1 MHEQKIQEASKGPFS
16 LGMLAKLSSAIM
28 NKENDNP
35 NKETPKS
42 NDKQIKKETA
52 QNEPKTVKQAPN
64 KSTRKPDKSESSS
77 AKNSGE
83 SSSSTDSNKS
93 GESDAPGQIRMD
105 VVKSANEQYKENK
118 KWADDKLNDLLAI
131 EKDKELK
138 AYFSEKKGLFPN
150 FNDLSERETMFYSM
164 LITERMM
171 LNIEDFDYTKN
182 MIDAYRCP
190 NNPVFKRSKK
200 DFPKMGLESLPEME
214 KTLSKF
220 GDFYMQ
226 LVDIL
231 PKSLD
236 SPFDVEEGRAKGLS
250 FEIDK
255 KLRKKSGEAKILF
268 RSLDQEFGE
277 DYIEM
282 SKWQCDMKDF
292 MNFHELLPRFFRLYK
307 VFSPD
312 VGNLEKPFVK
322 FSVQRF
328 RDMNTN
334 WKTNMRVVF
343 RSMEFINLII
353 LYTKMLFYQVNSTDD
368 PTTLIPMVKLF
379 MNFYNIIN
387 FTLSNVYLLK
397 KKMFTSFKKL
407 KKHIYSVEKYYNLGN
422 VPDPEISQDYEGG
435 AGRWAMSG
443 WVLLSALLLSW
454 L

>member
-1 MHEQKIQEASKGPFS
+1 
-16 LGMLAKLSSAIM
+16 MLAKLSSSLATKKDEG
-28 NKENDNP
+28 NTNT
-35 NKETPKS
+35 ETPKETKHQTKKDAPK
-42 NDKQIKKETA
+42 ND
-52 QNEPKTVKQAPN
+52 PKNVKQATN
-64 KSTRKPDKSESSS
+64 KSTKKLDKSEASS
-77 AKNSGE
+77 ANNSGD
-83 SSSSTDSNKS
+83 SSSSSESNHS
-93 GESDAPGQIRMD
+93 GNSNAPGQIRMD
-105 VVKSANEQYKENK
+105 VVKSANEQYLEDK
-118 KWADDKLNDLLAI
+118 KWADKKMNDLLAI

-138 AYFSEKKGLFPN
+138 AYFGDKKGLFPN
-150 FNDLSERETMFYSM
+150 FNDMSERDTMFYSM

-182 MIDAYRCP
+182 MIDSYRCP

-236 SPFDVEEGRAKGLS
+236 SPFEVEEGRAKGLS

-277 DYIEM
+277 DYNEM
-282 SKWQCDMKDF
+282 IKWQCDMKDF

-312 VGNLEKPFVK
+312 VGNIEKPFVK

-328 RDMNTN
+328 RDMNTT
-334 WKTNMRVVF
+334 WKNDMKVVF
-343 RSMEFINLII
+343 HSMEFINLVI
-353 LYTKMLFYQVNSTDD
+353 LYTKMLFYQVKTTED

-397 KKMFTSFKKL
+397 KRMFTNFKKL

-435 AGRWAMSG
+435 AGRWAVSG